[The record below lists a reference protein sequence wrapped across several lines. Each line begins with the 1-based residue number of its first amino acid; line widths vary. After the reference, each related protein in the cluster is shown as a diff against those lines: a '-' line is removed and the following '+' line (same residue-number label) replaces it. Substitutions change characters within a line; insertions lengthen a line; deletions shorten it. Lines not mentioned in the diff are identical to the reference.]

1 MRPLP
6 STPTR
11 SGSIGP
17 VIWVAVVGG
26 IAVLGFVAVAVYA
39 VMLRHK
45 MDDVMAEVAVVRS
58 RAVEIGVLIG
68 QLDLPSRSLK

>member
-1 MRPLP
+1 M
-6 STPTR
+6 
-11 SGSIGP
+11 
-17 VIWVAVVGG
+17 IWVAVVGG

-45 MDDVMAEVAVVRS
+45 MDDVMAEVAVVRK
-58 RAVEIGVLIG
+58 RVEEIGVLIG